1 MTTQTFVQ
9 TTTDKEQA
17 SPSKVLHLPNAVLVG
32 DFENILAK
40 FYLAN
45 DPLTED
51 IVFDMRRCTY
61 IEVASLMR
69 LISLFSDRQ
78 RKGLRTQI
86 ALPLSKDVR
95 DFLRVWGF
103 PNALFQATQL
113 PFYEVVPKEDHR
125 HFGENKNPSDIKY
138 TTFYDSLGTARLLS
152 NRFFSFL
159 ATRIKKGDSI
169 TSTVVKESMRWQ
181 DDLVMSIL
189 RNHLSG
195 PDNAENY
202 VPSRIIYEAMSNAC
216 RHPNCSLIITTSRFS
231 YSDPSAKDPTGQ
243 FTIVVWDDGESMMDT
258 LKRPLVEGKS
268 IRAIRPI
275 LNQKFLVK
283 FVDLDG
289 KESEEV
295 YPTDFLP
302 TADSKDYLVLFATML
317 PGITRDPAG
326 TGHTVH
332 PELLSVPE
340 LTLPGMGLYVLL
352 NTVIDIFG
360 GSVAFRTNR
369 FFMNLG
375 RPKKQEIERFGT
387 EYKAKIQQFSETL
400 PPFLGNMI
408 TIRLPIR
415 KEAK

>member
-1 MTTQTFVQ
+1 MTTQTFTR
-9 TTTDKEQA
+9 TTTATEQA
-17 SPSKVLHLPNAVLVG
+17 SPSKVLQLPNAVLVG
-32 DFENILAK
+32 DFEDILAK
-40 FYLAN
+40 FYQAN
-45 DPLTED
+45 DPRSEH

-78 RKGLRTQI
+78 RRGLSTRI
-86 ALPLSKDVR
+86 ALPLNKDVR
-95 DFLRVWGF
+95 DFLRVWEF

-113 PFYEVVPKEDHR
+113 PFYDVVPMEDHKY
-125 HFGENKNPSDIKY
+125 FGENKNLSDIKY
-138 TTFYDSLGTARLLS
+138 TTFYESIGAARLLS

-159 ATRIKKGDSI
+159 ATRIQKGDSI
-169 TSTVVKESMRWQ
+169 TSTVVKETMRWQ
-181 DDLVMSIL
+181 DDLVKSIL
-189 RNHLSG
+189 RKHLSG

-202 VPSRIIYEAMSNAC
+202 VPSRIIYEAISNAC
-216 RHPNCSLIITTSRFS
+216 RHPNCSVIITTSRFS
-231 YSDPSAKDPTGQ
+231 SSDPRAKDPAGQ

-258 LKRPLVEGKS
+258 LKRPLVEGKP
-268 IRAIRPI
+268 IRAIEPI

-283 FVDLDG
+283 FVDPDR
-289 KESEEV
+289 KESQEV
-295 YPTDFLP
+295 YPADFLP
-302 TADSKDYLVLFATML
+302 TADSMDYLVLFATIL

-352 NTVIDIFG
+352 NAVIDIFG

-369 FFMNLG
+369 FFMNLK
-375 RPKKQEIERFGT
+375 RPRKQEIQESGA
-387 EYKAKIQQFSETL
+387 EYRVKIEGYHESL
-400 PPFLGNMI
+400 PPFLGNMV

-415 KEAK
+415 KETE